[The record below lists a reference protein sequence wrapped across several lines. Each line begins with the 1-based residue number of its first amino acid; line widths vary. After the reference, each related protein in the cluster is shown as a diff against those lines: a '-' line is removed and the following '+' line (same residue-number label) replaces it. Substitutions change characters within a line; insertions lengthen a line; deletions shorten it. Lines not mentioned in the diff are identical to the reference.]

1 MQSGVRRTVII
12 LACIIALVIGL
23 VFFRVMRTP
32 ELDARQLYQ
41 LGAVMRDQPE
51 QVAAFSLLD
60 QDGHAYT
67 HQQLRGKWS
76 LLFFGYTFCPDVC
89 PVTMSKLGKLNEA
102 LRADTDFADRLQ
114 YLMVTVDPE
123 RDTPERLK
131 QYVTYFDPGFMGL
144 TGDLQGL
151 YDFAIGLNAIFA
163 RVPVDEEGNYLMDH
177 SANIVLINPQGE
189 YVGFFKSP
197 HVTAN
202 IAQALKSIVD

>member
-1 MQSGVRRTVII
+1 MQSGVQRTVII

-102 LRADTDFADRLQ
+102 LRADTDFANRLQ

-131 QYVTYFDPGFMGL
+131 QYVTYFDPGFLGL
-144 TGDLQGL
+144 TGDLQ
-151 YDFAIGLNAIFA
+151 
-163 RVPVDEEGNYLMDH
+163 DH
-177 SANIVLINPQGE
+177 SIDQFDSFCKLFAFCQPPLVSHDLTVVFE
-189 YVGFFKSP
+189 K
-197 HVTAN
+197 
-202 IAQALKSIVD
+202 